1 MANKGE
7 VRNIIV
13 GAAQVFVS
21 KGDSTS
27 VVEGGYNKAMPVF
40 GSAAAADYLEGVGPA
55 ADWRNVGFTSE
66 GFEISYEPTY
76 GEVEVDQLLDSARIF
91 KTQLRVML
99 RTSMSEGTLA
109 NVRTAFGQSNN
120 SQVNTVYSEGGTA
133 STGVSSYTSEEL
145 DADGSGKDVLRLSAG
160 SLGEQPVE
168 RSLLAIGAGPTTS
181 DNTSQTERVYLARR
195 VLSMETVSHALR
207 RNEATVYPVTFRC
220 LPDDDYA
227 GAEYGEILDRVYS

>member
-1 MANKGE
+1 MADKGE

-13 GAAQVFVS
+13 GAAQIFIS
-21 KGDSTS
+21 KGDSTETANYKK
-27 VVEGGYNKAMPVF
+27 VMPVF
-40 GSAAAADYLEGVGPA
+40 GTKAAATYLQDDVA
-55 ADWRNVGFTSE
+55 ADWRNAGYTSE

-99 RTSMSEGTLA
+99 RTSMSEGTLQ

-120 SQVNTVYSEGGTA
+120 SQVNSVFTNALGSEAAASAYGGT
-133 STGVSSYTSEEL
+133 L
-145 DADGSGKDVLRLSAG
+145 NADGSGKNVLRLAAG
-160 SLGEQPVE
+160 ALGEAPVE
-168 RSLLAIGAGPTTS
+168 RSLIAIGPGPTTDS
-181 DNTSQTERVYLARR
+181 NTTKTERVYLARR

-220 LPDDDYA
+220 LPDDDFA

>member
-13 GAAQVFVS
+13 GAAQVFIS
-21 KGDSTS
+21 QGDSTD
-27 VVEGGYNKAMPVF
+27 VTNYKKAMPVF
-40 GSAAAADYLEGVGPA
+40 GSSGSAADYLENSA
-55 ADWRNVGFTSE
+55 SSDWRNVGFTTE

-99 RTSMSEGTLA
+99 RTSMNEGTLA
-109 NVRTAFGQSNN
+109 NVRTAFGQKNA
-120 SQVNTVYSEGGTA
+120 SQVNTVYSEGGAA
-133 STGVSSYTSEEL
+133 STAVTAYTSAEL
-145 DADGSGKDVLRLSAG
+145 DADGSGNNVLRMDAG

-168 RSLLAIGAGPTTS
+168 RSLVAIGPGPTTVA
-181 DNTSQTERVYLARR
+181 NPVNTERVYLARR

-207 RNEATVYPVTFRC
+207 RNESTVYPVTFRC
-220 LPDDDYA
+220 LPDDDYV

>member
-1 MANKGE
+1 MADKGE

-13 GAAQVFVS
+13 GAAQVFISV
-21 KGDSTS
+21 GDSTDTANYKK
-27 VVEGGYNKAMPVF
+27 VMPVF
-40 GSAAAADYLEGVGPA
+40 GSTAAGDYLSSTGS
-55 ADWRNVGFTSE
+55 ADWRNAGYTSE

-99 RTSMSEGTLA
+99 RTSMSEGTLQ
-109 NVRTAFGQSNN
+109 NVRTAFGQSNA
-120 SQVNTVYSEGGTA
+120 SQVNTVYNTA
-133 STGVSSYTSEEL
+133 STTSAASAYGGTL
-145 DADGSGKDVLRLSAG
+145 NADGSGKNVLQLAAG
-160 SLGEQPVE
+160 ALGDNPVE
-168 RSLLAIGAGPTTS
+168 RSLIAVGPGPTTAAA
-181 DNTSQTERVYLARR
+181 TTKTERVYLARR

-220 LPDDDYA
+220 LPDDDFS

>member
-1 MANKGE
+1 MADKGE

-13 GAAQVFVS
+13 GAAQVFISV
-21 KGDSTS
+21 GDSTANTTNYKK
-27 VVEGGYNKAMPVF
+27 VMPTF
-40 GSAAAADYLEGVGPA
+40 NSGTAADYLDTQQS
-55 ADWRNVGFTSE
+55 DWRNAGYTSE

-99 RTSMSEGTLA
+99 RTSMSEGTLQ

-120 SQVNTVYSEGGTA
+120 SQVNTVYVNDSGSSASAAGYGGT
-133 STGVSSYTSEEL
+133 L
-145 DADGSGKDVLRLSAG
+145 DADGSGNNVLQLAAG
-160 SLGEQPVE
+160 ALGESPVE
-168 RSLLAIGAGPTTS
+168 RSLIAVGPGPTTV
-181 DNTSQTERVYLARR
+181 DDPTKTERVYLARR

-220 LPDDDYA
+220 LPDDNFA

>member
-1 MANKGE
+1 MADKGE

-13 GAAQVFVS
+13 GAAQVFIS
-21 KGDSTS
+21 KGDSTDIANYKK
-27 VVEGGYNKAMPVF
+27 VMPTF
-40 GSAAAADYLEGVGPA
+40 GSVAAGTYLEQTA
-55 ADWRNVGFTSE
+55 SADWRNAGYTSE

-99 RTSMSEGTLA
+99 RTSMSEGTLQ

-120 SQVNTVYSEGGTA
+120 SQVNSVYTNALGSEAGAGSYGGT
-133 STGVSSYTSEEL
+133 L
-145 DADGSGKDVLRLSAG
+145 NADGSGKNVLRLAAG
-160 SLGEQPVE
+160 ALGEAPVE
-168 RSLLAIGAGPTTS
+168 RSLIAIGPGPTTEA
-181 DNTSQTERVYLARR
+181 NPTKTERVYLARR

-220 LPDDDYA
+220 LPDDDFA

>member
-1 MANKGE
+1 MADKGE

-21 KGDSTS
+21 KGDSIATANYKK
-27 VVEGGYNKAMPVF
+27 VMPTF
-40 GSAAAADYLEGVGPA
+40 GSTAAASYLTEAPA
-55 ADWRNVGFTSE
+55 SSDWRNVGYTSE
-66 GFEISYEPTY
+66 GFEISYEPQY

-99 RTSMSEGTLA
+99 RTSMSEGTLQ
-109 NVRTAFGQSNN
+109 NVRTAFGQSND
-120 SQVNTVYSEGGTA
+120 SQVDVVWNTA
-133 STGVSSYTSEEL
+133 STTAAASAYGGTL
-145 DADGSGKDVLRLSAG
+145 NADGSGKNVLQLAAG
-160 SLGEQPVE
+160 ALGEAPVE
-168 RSLLAIGAGPTTS
+168 RSLIAIGPGPTTAQ
-181 DNTSQTERVYLARR
+181 NPNKTERVYLARR

-220 LPDDDYA
+220 LPDDNYA

>member
-13 GAAQVFVS
+13 GAAQVFIS
-21 KGDSTS
+21 QGDSTD
-27 VVEGGYNKAMPVF
+27 VTNYKKAMPVF
-40 GSAAAADYLEGVGPA
+40 GTGAAADYLENSA
-55 ADWRNVGFTSE
+55 SSDWRNVGFTTE

-99 RTSMSEGTLA
+99 RTSMNEGTLA
-109 NVRTAFGQSNN
+109 NVRTAFGQKNA
-120 SQVNTVYSEGGTA
+120 SQVNTVYSEGGAA
-133 STGVSSYTSEEL
+133 STAVTAYTSAEL
-145 DADGSGKDVLRLSAG
+145 DVDGSGNNVLRMDAG

-168 RSLLAIGAGPTTS
+168 RSLVAIGPGPTTVA
-181 DNTSQTERVYLARR
+181 NPVNTERVYLARR

-207 RNEATVYPVTFRC
+207 RNESTVYPVTFRC
-220 LPDDDYA
+220 LPDDDYV

>member
-13 GAAQVFVS
+13 GAAQVFIS
-21 KGDSTS
+21 QGDSTDTTN
-27 VVEGGYNKAMPVF
+27 YKKAMPVF
-40 GSAAAADYLEGVGPA
+40 GTSGTAANYLETSVS

-109 NVRTAFGQSNN
+109 NVRTAFGQSNA
-120 SQVNTVYSEGGTA
+120 SQVATVYSEGGAT
-133 STGVSSYTSEEL
+133 STNQSAYSDGPL
-145 DADGSGKDVLRLSAG
+145 GADGSTNDVLRLSAG

-168 RSLLAIGAGPTTS
+168 RSLLAVGPGPTTAA
-181 DNTSQTERVYLARR
+181 DPVNTERIYLARR

>member
-21 KGDSTS
+21 KGDSTDTAN
-27 VVEGGYNKAMPVF
+27 YKKAMPTF
-40 GSAAAADYLEGVGPA
+40 GAVKTAANYLEQDA
-55 ADWRNVGFTSE
+55 TADWRNVGFTSE
-66 GFEISYEPTY
+66 GFEISYEPQY

-99 RTSMSEGTLA
+99 RTSMSEGTLE
-109 NVRTAFGQSNN
+109 NVRTAFGQAND
-120 SQVNTVYSEGGTA
+120 SQVNTVYTQSGNV
-133 STGVSSYTSEEL
+133 VSSAAQSAYGAPAGDEN
-145 DADGSGKDVLRLSAG
+145 VLRLSAG
-160 SLGEQPVE
+160 SLGESPVE
-168 RSLLAIGAGPTTS
+168 RSLIAVGPGPTTEA
-181 DNTSQTERVYLARR
+181 TVKTERVYLARR

-220 LPDDDYA
+220 LPDDDFV

>member
-13 GAAQVFVS
+13 GAAQVFIS
-21 KGDSTS
+21 QGDSTD
-27 VVEGGYNKAMPVF
+27 VTNYKKAMPAF
-40 GSAAAADYLEGVGPA
+40 GSGAAGTYLETSAA
-55 ADWRNVGFTSE
+55 ADWRNVGFTTE

-99 RTSMSEGTLA
+99 RTSMNEGTLA
-109 NVRTAFGQSNN
+109 NVRTAFGQKNA
-120 SQVNTVYSEGGTA
+120 SQVNTVYSEGGASSTA
-133 STGVSSYTSEEL
+133 VTNYTSAEL
-145 DADGSGKDVLRLSAG
+145 DADGSGNNVLRLDAG
-160 SLGEQPVE
+160 ALGEQPVE
-168 RSLLAIGAGPTTS
+168 RSLVAVGPGPTTVA
-181 DNTSQTERVYLARR
+181 NAVNTERVYLARR

-207 RNEATVYPVTFRC
+207 RNESTVYPVTFRC
-220 LPDDDYA
+220 LPDDDYV

>member
-1 MANKGE
+1 MADKGE

-13 GAAQVFVS
+13 GAAQVFIS
-21 KGDSTS
+21 KGDSTDTANYKK
-27 VVEGGYNKAMPVF
+27 VMPVF
-40 GSAAAADYLEGVGPA
+40 GSTAAATYLETTA
-55 ADWRNVGFTSE
+55 TADWRNAGYTSE

-99 RTSMSEGTLA
+99 RTSMSEGTLQ

-120 SQVNTVYSEGGTA
+120 SQVNSVFTNALGSEAAASAYGGT
-133 STGVSSYTSEEL
+133 L
-145 DADGSGKDVLRLSAG
+145 NADGSGNNVLRLAAG
-160 SLGEQPVE
+160 ALGEAPVE
-168 RSLLAIGAGPTTS
+168 RSLIAIGPGPTTAS
-181 DNTSQTERVYLARR
+181 NTTKTERVYLARR

-220 LPDDDYA
+220 LPDDDFA

>member
-1 MANKGE
+1 MADKGE

-21 KGDSTS
+21 KGDSVAPTYYKKVMPSFGTAKSTS
-27 VVEGGYNKAMPVF
+27 
-40 GSAAAADYLEGVGPA
+40 SYLEE
-55 ADWRNVGFTSE
+55 DDLLYWRNVGYTSE
-66 GFEISYEPTY
+66 GFEISYEPQY

-99 RTSMSEGTLA
+99 RTSMSEGTLQ
-109 NVRTAFGQSNN
+109 NVRTAFGQSND
-120 SQVNTVYSEGGTA
+120 SQVDLLWNSTSTTAAASTYGGT
-133 STGVSSYTSEEL
+133 L
-145 DADGSGKDVLRLSAG
+145 NADGSGKNVLQLAAG
-160 SLGEQPVE
+160 ALGEAPVE
-168 RSLLAIGAGPTTS
+168 RSLIAVGPGPTTVS
-181 DNTSQTERVYLARR
+181 NPNKTERVYLARR

-220 LPDDDYA
+220 LPDDDYS

>member
-1 MANKGE
+1 MADKGQ

-13 GAAQVFVS
+13 GAAQVFITVD
-21 KGDSTS
+21 DSTT
-27 VVEGGYNKAMPVF
+27 EGGYPNVMPSF
-40 GSAAAADYLEGVGPA
+40 STTKAADYLESQSA
-55 ADWRNVGFTSE
+55 SWRNVGYTTE

-99 RTSMSEGTLA
+99 RTSMNEGTLQ
-109 NVRTAFGQSNN
+109 NVRTAFGQSNAT
-120 SQVNTVYSEGGTA
+120 QVNSIYTDEAGTEAAASTVGGTLNA
-133 STGVSSYTSEEL
+133 GGTNN
-145 DADGSGKDVLRLSAG
+145 VLRLEAG
-160 SLGEQPVE
+160 ALGDSPVE
-168 RSLLAIGAGPTTS
+168 RGLVAIGPGPTTTN
-181 DNTSQTERVYLARR
+181 NTTNTERVYLARR

-220 LPDDDYA
+220 LPDDNFA